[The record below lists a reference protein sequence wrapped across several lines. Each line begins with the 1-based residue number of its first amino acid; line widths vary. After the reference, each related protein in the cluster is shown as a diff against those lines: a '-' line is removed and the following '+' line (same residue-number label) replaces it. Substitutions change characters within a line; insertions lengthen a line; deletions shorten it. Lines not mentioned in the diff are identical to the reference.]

1 MLQLPLEINRQQ
13 IVKHMFLYLTII
25 KYQCLKVSKQVNIF
39 TAIICT
45 AAVKLVSNH
54 MSLSTQKNSVQN
66 PGVSERMSDT
76 DNLNQFRNSNHCPQV
91 VEDKANY
98 SSVKNT
104 IHFYTAINAFF
115 KVTVNLLLLTSF

>member
-1 MLQLPLEINRQQ
+1 
-13 IVKHMFLYLTII
+13 
-25 KYQCLKVSKQVNIF
+25 
-39 TAIICT
+39 
-45 AAVKLVSNH
+45 
-54 MSLSTQKNSVQN
+54 
-66 PGVSERMSDT
+66 MSDT

-115 KVTVNLLLLTSF
+115 KVTVNLLLLTSFW